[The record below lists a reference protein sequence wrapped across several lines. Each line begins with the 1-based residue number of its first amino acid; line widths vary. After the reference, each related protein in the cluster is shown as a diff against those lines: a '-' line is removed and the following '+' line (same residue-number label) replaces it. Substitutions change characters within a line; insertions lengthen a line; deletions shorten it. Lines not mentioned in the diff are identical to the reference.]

1 MVSARHLTW
10 RLRTS
15 KMAHPTATGPSSE
28 VTLTISCR
36 GLADTDVF
44 SKSDPIV
51 VVYMEEV
58 GKWGEVSYMFD

>member
-1 MVSARHLTW
+1 
-10 RLRTS
+10 
-15 KMAHPTATGPSSE
+15 MAHPTATSPSSE

-36 GLADTDVF
+36 DLAEKDVF

-58 GKWGEVSYMFD
+58 GKWEEVIYMFVYLKNQ